1 MLFGYVRVSTSA
13 QSAESQKSVIARYVV
28 AQRLTLDEWIEVELS
43 SRRSAAARRLPELL
57 ARVAAH
63 DTVVVSELSRLGRS
77 LREVLALI
85 EELIQQKQCR
95 LILVKQGL
103 DLDPQNHHSMTHK
116 ILLTIFAMLAELERD
131 FVSERTREGLRA
143 RQERGVVLG
152 KPKGVVQGSMYDADR
167 ERIIHLCALGVP
179 LATIVRVHLGY
190 GRYLS
195 LKNYVAKLGRARPAP
210 GAGA

>member
-1 MLFGYVRVSTSA
+1 MLIGYVRVSTSA

-28 AQRLTLDEWIEVELS
+28 EQRWTLDEWIEVELS
-43 SRRSAAARRLPELL
+43 SRRRLPELL
-57 ARVAAH
+57 AKVSAH
-63 DTVVVSELSRLGRS
+63 DTVVVAELSRLGRS
-77 LREVLALI
+77 LREVLAFI
-85 EELIQQKQCR
+85 EELIQHKQCR

-103 DLDPQNHHSMTHK
+103 DLDPQNHRNMTHK

-131 FVSERTREGLRA
+131 FVSERTKEGLRA

-152 KPKGVVQGSMYDADR
+152 KPKGVVQGSMYDVDR
-167 ERIIHLCALGVP
+167 ERILHLHALGVP

-195 LKNYVAKLGRARPAP
+195 LKNYVTKLQRARPATGP
-210 GAGA
+210 AA